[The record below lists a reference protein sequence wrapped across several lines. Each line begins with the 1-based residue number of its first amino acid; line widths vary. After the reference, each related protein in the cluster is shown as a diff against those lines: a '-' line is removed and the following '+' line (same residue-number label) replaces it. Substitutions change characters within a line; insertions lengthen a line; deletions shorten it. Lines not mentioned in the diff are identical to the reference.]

1 MGLPIIAMDEKKG
14 PLGWIYSSALLASMC
29 CFPSV
34 VLVMFGLASASYAAA
49 LSDSLYWSAF
59 RWWLYLSTVIFMA
72 YGLYRF
78 FRAEGIC
85 TLDDVKR
92 ERQRVINTSIFSFT
106 LLIVIYLIW
115 NYVIL
120 ELVGIAFGIEQWKET
135 AVWPVSLLF

>member
-1 MGLPIIAMDEKKG
+1 MDERKS
-14 PLGWIYSSALLASMC
+14 PWGWIYSSALLASMC
-29 CFPSV
+29 CLPSV

-49 LSDSLYWSAF
+49 LSDSLYWSSF
-59 RWWLYLSTVIFMA
+59 RWWLFLATAIFMT

-85 TLDDVKR
+85 TLDDIKR

-106 LLIVIYLIW
+106 VLIVIYLIW

-120 ELVGIAFGIEQWKET
+120 ELLGVAFGIDEWKET